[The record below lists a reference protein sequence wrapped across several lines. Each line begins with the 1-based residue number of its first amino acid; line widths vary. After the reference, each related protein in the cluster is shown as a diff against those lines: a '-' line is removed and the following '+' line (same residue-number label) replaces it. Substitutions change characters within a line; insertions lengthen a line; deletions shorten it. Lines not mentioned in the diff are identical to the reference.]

1 MPVLSIK
8 GLDVRYGAIHAL
20 KGIDVELKKGE
31 IVAVIGSN
39 GAGKTTLLQSVL
51 GLVRPHA
58 GVIELDGKPITQ
70 LSANKTS
77 NLGVSLVPEGREV
90 FGTLSVVE
98 NLRMGL
104 KKKIGSVSKQQ
115 FDKELELVFERFPR
129 LLERRNQLAYT
140 LSGGE
145 QQMLVLSRAMIS
157 KPKLLLLDEPSL
169 GLAPIIVNE
178 IFATIKELAYDGT
191 SILLVEQMAHKALS
205 IAKRGYVVDNG
216 AIALHGT
223 SAALLNDDRMIK
235 AYLGAH

>member
-1 MPVLSIK
+1 MLSIK

-20 KGIDVELKKGE
+20 KGVDVELQEGE

-51 GLVRPHA
+51 GLVRPNA
-58 GVIELDGKPITQ
+58 GVIELDGKPITH

-104 KKKIGSVSKQQ
+104 KRKIGSVSRQQ
-115 FDKELELVFERFPR
+115 FEKELELVFERFPR
-129 LLERRNQLAYT
+129 LHERRNQLAFT

-216 AIALHGT
+216 SIALHGSST
-223 SAALLNDDRMIK
+223 ALLNDDRMIK

>member
-1 MPVLSIK
+1 MLNIK

-20 KGIDVELKKGE
+20 KGIDVKLNKGE

-51 GLVRPHA
+51 GLVRPNA
-58 GVIELDGKPITQ
+58 GVIELEGKPITQ

-115 FDKELELVFERFPR
+115 FEKELELVFERFPR
-129 LLERRNQLAYT
+129 LHERRNQLAFT

-178 IFATIKELAYDGT
+178 IFATIKELANDGT
-191 SILLVEQMAHKALS
+191 TILLVEQMAHKALS

-216 AIALHGT
+216 SIALHG
-223 SAALLNDDRMIK
+223 SSSALLHDDRMIK

>member
-1 MPVLSIK
+1 MLSIK

-20 KGIDVELKKGE
+20 KGIDVELDKGE

-51 GLVRPHA
+51 GLVRPGA
-58 GVIELDGKPITQ
+58 GVIELEGKPITH
-70 LSANKTS
+70 LSANKTA
-77 NLGVSLVPEGREV
+77 NLGVSLIPEGREV

-129 LLERRNQLAYT
+129 LHERRNQLAFT

-191 SILLVEQMAHKALS
+191 AILLVEQMAHKALS

-216 AIALHGT
+216 SIALHGL
-223 SAALLNDDRMIK
+223 SSALLHDDRMIK

>member
-1 MPVLSIK
+1 MLSIK

-20 KGIDVELKKGE
+20 KGIDVELNKGE

-51 GLVRPHA
+51 GLVRPNA
-58 GVIELDGKPITQ
+58 GVIELEGKPITQ

-129 LLERRNQLAYT
+129 LHERRNQLAFT

-178 IFATIKELAYDGT
+178 IFATIKELANDGT
-191 SILLVEQMAHKALS
+191 AILLVEQMAHKALS

-216 AIALHGT
+216 SIALHG
-223 SAALLNDDRMIK
+223 SSSALLHDDRMIK

>member
-1 MPVLSIK
+1 MLSIK
-8 GLDVRYGAIHAL
+8 GLHVRYGAIHAL
-20 KGIDVELKKGE
+20 KGIDLEVGEGE

-51 GLVRPHA
+51 GLVKP
-58 GVIELDGKPITQ
+58 GGGTVTFEGKDITG
-70 LSANKTS
+70 LSASRTS

-90 FGTLSVVE
+90 FGTLSVLE

-104 KKKIGSVSKQQ
+104 KQKIGSVSRAQ

-129 LLERRNQLAYT
+129 LHERRHQLAFT

-178 IFATIKELAYDGT
+178 IFATISELSREGV

-205 IAKRGYVVDNG
+205 IAGRGYVIDNG
-216 AIALHGT
+216 TVAMHGQA
-223 SAALLNDDRMIK
+223 AALLGDERMIK
-235 AYLGAH
+235 VYLGVH

>member
-1 MPVLSIK
+1 VLSIK

-20 KGIDVELKKGE
+20 RGIDVELDKGE

-51 GLVRPHA
+51 GLVRPNA
-58 GVIELDGKPITQ
+58 GVIELEGKPITQ

-129 LLERRNQLAYT
+129 LHERRNQLAFT

-191 SILLVEQMAHKALS
+191 AILLVEQMAHKALS

-216 AIALHGT
+216 SIALHG
-223 SAALLNDDRMIK
+223 SSSALLHDDRMIK

>member
-1 MPVLSIK
+1 VLSIK
-8 GLDVRYGAIHAL
+8 GLHVRYGAIHAL
-20 KGIDVELKKGE
+20 KGIDLEVGEGE

-51 GLVRPHA
+51 GLVKP
-58 GVIELDGKPITQ
+58 GGGTVTFEGKDITG
-70 LSANKTS
+70 LSASRTS

-90 FGTLSVVE
+90 FGTLSVLE

-104 KKKIGSVSKQQ
+104 KQKIGSVSRAQ

-129 LLERRNQLAYT
+129 LHERRHQLAFT

-178 IFATIKELAYDGT
+178 IFATIAELSREGV

-205 IAKRGYVVDNG
+205 IAGRGYVIDNG
-216 AIALHGT
+216 TVAMHGPA
-223 SAALLNDDRMIK
+223 AALLGDERMIK
-235 AYLGAH
+235 VYLGVH

>member
-1 MPVLSIK
+1 MLSIK

-20 KGIDVELKKGE
+20 KGIDVELNEGE

-58 GVIELDGKPITQ
+58 GVIELDGTPITF
-70 LSANKTS
+70 LSANRTS

-90 FGTLSVVE
+90 FGTLSVAE

-104 KKKIGSVSKQQ
+104 KRKIGSVSKPQ
-115 FDKELELVFERFPR
+115 FEKELDLVFERFPR
-129 LLERRNQLAYT
+129 LFERRNQLAYT

-178 IFATIKELAYDGT
+178 IFATIKALADDGT

-216 AIALHGT
+216 SIAMHGSSSVLLH
-223 SAALLNDDRMIK
+223 DDRMIK

>member
-1 MPVLSIK
+1 MLNIK
-8 GLDVRYGAIHAL
+8 GLEVKYGAIHAL
-20 KGIDVELKKGE
+20 KGIDMELGKGE
-31 IVAVIGSN
+31 IIAVIGSN

-51 GLVRPHA
+51 GLVRPNA
-58 GVIELDGKPITQ
+58 GVIELEGKPITY

-90 FGTLSVVE
+90 FGTLSVIE

-104 KKKIGSVSKQQ
+104 KRKIGSVSKQQ
-115 FDKELELVFERFPR
+115 FDEELALIFERFPR
-129 LLERRNQLAYT
+129 LHERRNQLAFT

-178 IFATIKELAYDGT
+178 IFAIISELAQDGT
-191 SILLVEQMAHKALS
+191 AILLIEQMAHKALS
-205 IAKRGYVVDNG
+205 IAKYGYVIDNG
-216 AIALHGT
+216 SIALQGA
-223 SAALLNDDRMIK
+223 SSALLNDDRMIK

>member
-1 MPVLSIK
+1 MLSIK

-216 AIALHGT
+216 DIALHGT

>member
-1 MPVLSIK
+1 MLSIK

>member
-1 MPVLSIK
+1 MLNVN
-8 GLDVRYGAIHAL
+8 GLHVRYGAVHAL
-20 KGIDVELKKGE
+20 KGIDFDLKEGE

-39 GAGKTTLLQSVL
+39 GAGKTTLLQSIL
-51 GLVRPHA
+51 GLVRPHSGTVEFA
-58 GVIELDGKPITQ
+58 GRAITN
-70 LSANKTS
+70 LPASKTS
-77 NLGVSLVPEGREV
+77 NLGISLVPEGREV

-104 KKKIGSVSKQQ
+104 KKKIGSFSKLQ
-115 FDKELELVFERFPR
+115 FEKELELVFERFPR
-129 LLERRNQLAYT
+129 LHERRSQLAFT

-178 IFATIKELAYDGT
+178 IFETIGALAKEGT

-205 IAKRGYVVDNG
+205 IASRGYVIDNG
-216 AIALHGT
+216 RVALHGR
-223 SAALLNDDRMIK
+223 SADLLNDERMIK
-235 AYLGAH
+235 AYLGTH

>member
-1 MPVLSIK
+1 MLSIK

-20 KGIDVELKKGE
+20 KGIDMELKEGE
-31 IVAVIGSN
+31 IVAVIGAN

-58 GVIELDGKPITQ
+58 GAIELDGKPITH

-77 NLGVSLVPEGREV
+77 NLGVSLVPEGREA
-90 FGTLSVVE
+90 FGTLTVVE

-104 KKKIGSVSKQQ
+104 KRKIGSVSKRQ
-115 FDKELELVFERFPR
+115 FDQELEHVFERFPR
-129 LLERRNQLAYT
+129 LHERRNQLAFT

-178 IFATIKELAYDGT
+178 IFATIKALAYDGT

-216 AIALHGT
+216 NIALHGS
-223 SAALLNDDRMIK
+223 SAALMNDERMIK
-235 AYLGAH
+235 AFLGAH

>member
-1 MPVLSIK
+1 MLSIK
-8 GLDVRYGAIHAL
+8 GLDVRYGAVHAL
-20 KGIDVELKKGE
+20 KGIDVELEEGE
-31 IVAVIGSN
+31 VVAVIGSN
-39 GAGKTTLLQSVL
+39 GAGKTTLLQAVL
-51 GLVRPHA
+51 GLVRPNA
-58 GVIELDGKPITQ
+58 GVVELDGKPITH

-104 KKKIGSVSKQQ
+104 KKKIGTVSKTQ
-115 FDKELELVFERFPR
+115 FEQELELVFERFPR
-129 LLERRNQLAYT
+129 LHERRNQLAFT

-178 IFATIKELAYDGT
+178 IFTTIALLANEGT
-191 SILLVEQMAHKALS
+191 AILLVEQMAHKALS
-205 IAKRGYVVDNG
+205 IAKRGYVIDKGEV
-216 AIALHGT
+216 ALHGT
-223 SAALLNDDRMIK
+223 ASALLNDERMIK

>member
-1 MPVLSIK
+1 MLSIK

-20 KGIDVELKKGE
+20 KGIDVELNKGE

-51 GLVRPHA
+51 GLVRPNA
-58 GVIELDGKPITQ
+58 GVIELEGKPITQ

-129 LLERRNQLAYT
+129 LHERRNQLAFT

-145 QQMLVLSRAMIS
+145 QQMLVLSRAIIS

-178 IFATIKELAYDGT
+178 IFATIKELANDGT
-191 SILLVEQMAHKALS
+191 AILLVEQMAHKALS

-216 AIALHGT
+216 SIALHG
-223 SAALLNDDRMIK
+223 SSSALLHDDRMIK

>member
-1 MPVLSIK
+1 MLSIK
-8 GLDVRYGAIHAL
+8 GLHVRYGAIHAL
-20 KGIDVELKKGE
+20 KGIDLELGEGE

-51 GLVRPHA
+51 GLVKP
-58 GVIELDGKPITQ
+58 GGGTVTFEGKDITN
-70 LSANKTS
+70 LSASRTS

-90 FGTLSVVE
+90 FGTLTVLE

-104 KKKIGSVSKQQ
+104 KKKIGSVSRAQ
-115 FDKELELVFERFPR
+115 FEKELELVFERFPR
-129 LLERRNQLAYT
+129 LHERRHQLAFT

-178 IFATIKELAYDGT
+178 IFATIAELSREGV

-205 IAKRGYVVDNG
+205 IARRGYVIDNG
-216 AIALHGT
+216 TVAMQGPAE
-223 SAALLNDDRMIK
+223 ALLGDERMIK
-235 AYLGAH
+235 VYLGVH

>member
-1 MPVLSIK
+1 MLSIK

-20 KGIDVELKKGE
+20 KGIDVELNKGE

-39 GAGKTTLLQSVL
+39 GAGKTTLLHSVL
-51 GLVRPHA
+51 GLVRPNA
-58 GVIELDGKPITQ
+58 GVIELEGSPITH

-129 LLERRNQLAYT
+129 LHERRNQLAFT

-178 IFATIKELAYDGT
+178 IFATIKELANDGT
-191 SILLVEQMAHKALS
+191 AILLVEQMAHKALS

-216 AIALHGT
+216 SIALHG
-223 SAALLNDDRMIK
+223 SSSALLHDDRMIK